1 MKSKALSIVV
11 LLLAVVLLGLL
22 FVNHRQEQRQTAYM
36 QQLQKEAMPYAVSY
50 THLDVYKRQNE
61 SSVIKPE

>member
-22 FVNHRQEQRQTAYM
+22 FVNHRQEQRQTAY
-36 QQLQKEAMPYAVSY
+36 
-50 THLDVYKRQNE
+50 
-61 SSVIKPE
+61 I